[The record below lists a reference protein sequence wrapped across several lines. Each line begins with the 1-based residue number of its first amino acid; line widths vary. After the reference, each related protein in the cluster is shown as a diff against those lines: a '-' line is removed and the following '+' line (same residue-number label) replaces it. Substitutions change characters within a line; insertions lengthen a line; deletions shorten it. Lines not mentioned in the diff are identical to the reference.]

1 MYRIGQEEKE
11 AVCRVIDSGSLFKTG
26 KGVESETYLLQKKM
40 REWYGVEHALVLTS
54 GVGALT
60 SAMIAMGI
68 GPGDEVIVPA
78 YTYIA
83 TVGCVLSVGAIPV
96 VAEVDETMMIDPVDV
111 EKKITSR
118 TKAIVPVHMVGFPC
132 NMEAI
137 MAVAKKH
144 GLYVLEDT
152 AQGNGAS
159 YHGKK
164 CGTYGDIA
172 ALSFNFYKIL
182 SAGEGGGLLTN
193 NKELYEKAFL
203 YHDCYALS
211 GFEGET
217 ADFTTEPFL
226 GNEYRCTEITS
237 AILRVQY
244 DRLPVLVADL
254 NSNKKK
260 LLAALEG
267 KLRHIPMNDADGDS
281 AINATFLFDSGE
293 ACMAF
298 RERYFEK
305 YGIRW
310 AIPGSS
316 RRHVYHDWGPI
327 VAHRGA
333 LHPAMDPF
341 RHPANADILRS
352 YTRETCPFSANYL
365 DRCLNFEINPD
376 WTDED
381 IQLQADKL
389 ISCL

>member
-1 MYRIGQEEKE
+1 
-11 AVCRVIDSGSLFKTG
+11 
-26 KGVESETYLLQKKM
+26 
-40 REWYGVEHALVLTS
+40 
-54 GVGALT
+54 
-60 SAMIAMGI
+60 
-68 GPGDEVIVPA
+68 
-78 YTYIA
+78 
-83 TVGCVLSVGAIPV
+83 
-96 VAEVDETMMIDPVDV
+96 
-111 EKKITSR
+111 
-118 TKAIVPVHMVGFPC
+118 
-132 NMEAI
+132 
-137 MAVAKKH
+137 
-144 GLYVLEDT
+144 
-152 AQGNGAS
+152 
-159 YHGKK
+159 
-164 CGTYGDIA
+164 
-172 ALSFNFYKIL
+172 
-182 SAGEGGGLLTN
+182 
-193 NKELYEKAFL
+193 
-203 YHDCYALS
+203 
-211 GFEGET
+211 
-217 ADFTTEPFL
+217 
-226 GNEYRCTEITS
+226 
-237 AILRVQY
+237 
-244 DRLPVLVADL
+244 
-254 NSNKKK
+254 
-260 LLAALEG
+260 
-267 KLRHIPMNDADGDS
+267 MNDADGDS